1 MLEPEPAP
9 APFGPEPPPP
19 SLQQPPPPQ
28 QQQQPQPQLTLAD
41 ISALSS
47 RTGPFEDLDQ
57 RQLCVCC
64 ACEKEMERARARR
77 CSRCHLAFYCSRD
90 CQKSYHKRHV
100 RWCKAE
106 AAAQARL
113 REEYP
118 TALVCSRSL
127 VWHVRRWDARTK
139 ETCPDPRYY
148 LQKTRAKHPVYA
160 ALVARE
166 PERLSGLWSYPR
178 CSEAQLERYRTSE
191 RMACLGALSS
201 EADARAA
208 TTAQLCAAAVC
219 LVAPDGATMLASSPS
234 VLPAEVLYNEL
245 LGRASAVEAAG
256 AAASAAAARTS
267 NQPAEAKACTTR
279 LPPLPLP
286 SDRGLDALAAALLLA
301 APAGRTDD
309 EVTALATRFCEGLSG
324 AASLGT
330 QEMDAIS
337 SADSP
342 TDGSVAMHAMP
353 VPRLDCGEAS
363 ESRQLLIAAQA
374 EFRLGSHS
382 STAQESEPHHRR
394 AVLYG
399 KSYQRVAETVLRRLN
414 DCLLTVSDRM
424 CELCATC
431 AHSTCECTALRRRPW
446 T

>member
-1 MLEPEPAP
+1 MLEPEPEA
-9 APFGPEPPPP
+9 APFGPEPPPA
-19 SLQQPPPPQ
+19 LQQQPPQ
-28 QQQQPQPQLTLAD
+28 QQPPQLTLAD

-77 CSRCHLAFYCSRD
+77 CSRCRLAFYCSRD

-127 VWHVRRWDARTK
+127 VLHVRRWDARSK

-148 LQKTRAKHPVYA
+148 LQKTRAKHPAYA

-178 CSEAQLERYRTSE
+178 CSEAQLECYRTSE
-191 RMACLGALSS
+191 RMACLSALSS

-219 LVAPDGATMLASSPS
+219 LVAPDGATMLASGSS
-234 VLPAEVLYNEL
+234 VLSAEVLYSEL
-245 LGRASAVEAAG
+245 LARASAVEAAG
-256 AAASAAAARTS
+256 AAASAAAACTS
-267 NQPAEAKACTTR
+267 KQPAEAQACTTTR

-301 APAGRTDD
+301 GPAGRTDD
-309 EVTALATRFCEGLSG
+309 EVTALAARFCEGLSG

-330 QEMDAIS
+330 QEMDGIS
-337 SADSP
+337 SADLP
-342 TDGSVAMHAMP
+342 TDGSVAMA
-353 VPRLDCGEAS
+353 VDCGEAS

-394 AVLYG
+394 AVVYG
-399 KSYQRVAETVLRRLN
+399 KPNAEPRRP
-414 DCLLTVSDRM
+414 
-424 CELCATC
+424 E
-431 AHSTCECTALRRRPW
+431 STCC
-446 T
+446 